1 MEQLGVELA
10 TYNKQLDS
18 NKSAVDA
25 MPPLS
30 GKYELLIRTYEQC
43 HSNLSSMQ
51 KLKQLGKLGFFR
63 PTDQQIWN
71 QIKLN

>member
-10 TYNKQLDS
+10 TYNKQLDN

-30 GKYELLIRTYEQC
+30 GKY
-43 HSNLSSMQ
+43 
-51 KLKQLGKLGFFR
+51 
-63 PTDQQIWN
+63 
-71 QIKLN
+71 